1 MANLLTTARR
11 LVCPLEALE
20 IDYPVARS
28 ASAFTALISV
38 SAARVLREEPARF
51 YCVEDDFGR
60 YYPAVIESISEPV
73 AGGRLASVRGSLVPR

>member
-11 LVCPLEALE
+11 LVCVLEALE

-28 ASAFTALISV
+28 ASAFTALISA
-38 SAARVLREEPARF
+38 SAARVLREDSARF

-60 YYPAVIESISEPV
+60 CYPAAIESISEPV
-73 AGGRLASVRGSLVPR
+73 AGGRMASLRGFLVPR